1 MLGCRIRILS
11 KFDKLE
17 KCYII
22 NEQDKVQ
29 QGEVLDS
36 ALRHEK

>member
-1 MLGCRIRILS
+1 MLECRIRILS
-11 KFDKLE
+11 NFDKLE
-17 KCYII
+17 KRYII

-29 QGEVLDS
+29 QGKVLDS